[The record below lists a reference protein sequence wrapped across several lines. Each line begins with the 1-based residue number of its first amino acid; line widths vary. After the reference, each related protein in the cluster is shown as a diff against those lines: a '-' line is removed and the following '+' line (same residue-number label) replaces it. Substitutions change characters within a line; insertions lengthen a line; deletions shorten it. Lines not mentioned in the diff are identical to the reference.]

1 MTPARAAYS
10 DARAAT
16 LGALTFVLPCGFTQA
31 VQIYALSTGSPAFAA
46 ALLATFAV
54 GTAPGLLALAGLPV
68 VVPSAARPTL
78 LRLVG
83 VVVLGFALL
92 NLTAGLRLSGIG
104 LPSLAGIAYAA
115 PLPGTLTA
123 DGVQAITTYQ
133 DADGYSPANIVIYAG
148 YPTTWTIQSSTTA
161 TCAASLWAPGVDI
174 RARLEKGA
182 NTVRA
187 AAAPG
192 RHPQLHVR
200 HGDVRR
206 EDHDRGSAGCRGRL
220 GRMRATIRFEP

>member
-1 MTPARAAYS
+1 MKGFVLAVTLTAA
-10 DARAAT
+10 
-16 LGALTFVLPCGFTQA
+16 LGAGPAAADGFDLVGHRGARGLAPENT
-31 VQIYALSTGSPAFAA
+31 LPAFAA
-46 ALLATFAV
+46 ALLGTFAL
-54 GTAPGLLALAGLPV
+54 GTAPGLLAVAGLPV
-68 VVPSAARPTL
+68 VLPSAARPTL

-83 VVVLGFALL
+83 VVVLAFALL

-123 DGVQAITTYQ
+123 GGVQAITTYQ

-174 RARLEKGA
+174 RARLEKGV
-182 NTVRA
+182 NTFELPPMEAGTLNYTCAMGMYAGRITIVDPPA
-187 AAAPG
+187 AEA
-192 RHPQLHVR
+192 
-200 HGDVRR
+200 
-206 EDHDRGSAGCRGRL
+206 GSGG
-220 GRMRATIRFEP
+220 